1 MTERKSHMAYTV
13 GMVSLGCAKNQV
25 DGEVLMASL
34 EKAGFQPVDDAAL
47 ADIAIV
53 NTCGF
58 IESAKRESIEEIL
71 ELAQLKKEGRIQKL
85 VVTGCLSERYQAEMH
100 QELPEADAV
109 LGIGANGDIA
119 QLLTRMMEENTYV
132 ESFPEKEKMPLCGD
146 RVLTTPSYFAYVK
159 IAEGCDNRCSY
170 CAIPLIRG
178 GYRSRTMESIE
189 EECQKLVANGARE
202 LILIAQDTSR
212 YGIDLYGEYSL
223 AQLMRRLCR
232 IEGLRWLRVLYCY
245 PDSITDELL
254 EVMAGEEK
262 IVPYI
267 DLPLQH
273 ASGKI
278 LRAMNRRGDRQ
289 SLTALLRKIREKVP
303 GVVLRTTFIA
313 GFPGETE
320 EDFAELAEF
329 ARDIRFERMGCFAYS
344 QEEGTPAAELPGQV
358 EDEVKER
365 RVEILMDRQMRLMEE
380 QGQALVG
387 QTLEVLVE
395 GFDRWAECWFGR
407 SWRDAPDVDGK
418 VFFTLPEGGRRPR
431 LGSFVKVRVTDCMD
445 ADLAGELIEEET
457 L

>member
-1 MTERKSHMAYTV
+1 MAYKV

-34 EKAGFQPVDDAAL
+34 RDGGFVPVDDAAM

-71 ELAQLKKEGRIQKL
+71 ELATLKKEGKIKKL
-85 VVTGCLSERYQAEMH
+85 VVTGCLGERYQQEMH
-100 QELPEADAV
+100 KELPEVDAV
-109 LGIGANGDIA
+109 IGIGANGEIA
-119 QLLTRMMEENTYV
+119 ELLTKMMEEDQYV
-132 ESFPEKEKMPLCGD
+132 ESFPEKDKMPLCGG

-189 EECQKLVANGARE
+189 EECRALVADGAKE

-223 AQLMRRLCR
+223 AKLMERLCK
-232 IEGLRWLRVLYCY
+232 IDGLHWLRVLYCY

-254 EVMAGEEK
+254 EVMAREEK

-278 LRAMNRRGDRQ
+278 LKAMNRRGDRQ
-289 SLTALLRKIREKVP
+289 SLTALMKKIREKVP
-303 GVVLRTTFIA
+303 GVVLRTTLIA

-320 EDFAELAEF
+320 EDFTELAEF
-329 ARDIRFERMGCFAYS
+329 VKDVKFERMGCFAYS
-344 QEEGTPAAELPGQV
+344 QEEGTAAAELPDQV
-358 EDEVKER
+358 EDETKER
-365 RVEILMDRQMRLMEE
+365 RAEILMDDQMNIMDA
-380 QGQALVG
+380 QGQELIG

-395 GFDRWAECWFGR
+395 GFDRYAECWFGR
-407 SWRDAPDVDGK
+407 SYRDAPDIDGK
-418 VFFTLPEGGRRPR
+418 VFFTTGDKRPR
-431 LGSFVKVRVTDCMD
+431 LGSFVKVEITDCMD
-445 ADLAGELIEEET
+445 ADLTGELVE
-457 L
+457 

>member
-1 MTERKSHMAYTV
+1 MAYKV

-34 EKAGFQPVDDAAL
+34 RDGGFVPVDDAAM

-71 ELAQLKKEGRIQKL
+71 ELATLKKEGKIKKL
-85 VVTGCLSERYQAEMH
+85 VVTGCLGERYQQEMH
-100 QELPEADAV
+100 KELPEVDAV
-109 LGIGANGDIA
+109 IGIGANGEIA
-119 QLLTRMMEENTYV
+119 ELLTKMMEKDQYV
-132 ESFPEKEKMPLCGD
+132 ESFPEKDKMPLCGG

-189 EECQKLVANGARE
+189 EECRALVADGAKE

-223 AQLMRRLCR
+223 AKLMERLCK
-232 IEGLRWLRVLYCY
+232 IDGLHWLRVLYCY

-254 EVMAGEEK
+254 EVMAQEEK

-278 LRAMNRRGDRQ
+278 LKTMNRRGDRQ
-289 SLTALLRKIREKVP
+289 SLTALMKKIREKVP
-303 GVVLRTTFIA
+303 GVVLRTTLIA

-320 EDFAELAEF
+320 EDFTELAEF
-329 ARDIRFERMGCFAYS
+329 VKDVKFERMGCFAYS
-344 QEEGTPAAELPGQV
+344 QEEGTAAAELPDQV
-358 EDEVKER
+358 EDETKER
-365 RVEILMDRQMRLMEE
+365 RAEILMDDQMNIMDA
-380 QGQALVG
+380 QGQELIG

-395 GFDRWAECWFGR
+395 GFDRYAECWFGR
-407 SWRDAPDVDGK
+407 SYRDAPDIDGK
-418 VFFTLPEGGRRPR
+418 VFFTTGGKRPR
-431 LGSFVKVRVTDCMD
+431 LGSFVKVEITDCMD
-445 ADLAGELIEEET
+445 ADLTGELVE
-457 L
+457 

>member
-1 MTERKSHMAYTV
+1 MAYKV

-34 EKAGFQPVDDAAL
+34 RDGGFVPVDDAAM

-71 ELAQLKKEGRIQKL
+71 ELATLKKEGKIKKL
-85 VVTGCLSERYQAEMH
+85 VVTGCLGERYQQEMH
-100 QELPEADAV
+100 KELPEVDAV
-109 LGIGANGDIA
+109 IGIGANGEIA
-119 QLLTRMMEENTYV
+119 ELLTKMMEEDQYV
-132 ESFPEKEKMPLCGD
+132 ESFPEKDKMPLCGG

-189 EECQKLVANGARE
+189 EECRALVADGAKE

-223 AQLMRRLCR
+223 AKLMERLCK
-232 IEGLRWLRVLYCY
+232 IDGLHWLRVLYCY

-254 EVMAGEEK
+254 EVMAREEK

-278 LRAMNRRGDRQ
+278 LKAMNRRGDRQ
-289 SLTALLRKIREKVP
+289 SLTALMKKIREKVP
-303 GVVLRTTFIA
+303 GVVLRTTLIA

-320 EDFAELAEF
+320 EDFTELAEF
-329 ARDIRFERMGCFAYS
+329 VKDVKFERMGCFAYS
-344 QEEGTPAAELPGQV
+344 QEEGTAAAELPDQV
-358 EDEVKER
+358 EDETKER
-365 RVEILMDRQMRLMEE
+365 RAEILMDDQMNIMDA
-380 QGQALVG
+380 QGQELIG

-395 GFDRWAECWFGR
+395 GFDRYAECCFEWFY
-407 SWRDAPDVDGK
+407 RDAPDIDGK
-418 VFFTLPEGGRRPR
+418 VFFTTGGKRPR
-431 LGSFVKVRVTDCMD
+431 LGSFVKVEITDCMD
-445 ADLAGELIEEET
+445 ADLTGELVE
-457 L
+457 

>member
-1 MTERKSHMAYTV
+1 MAYKV

-34 EKAGFQPVDDAAL
+34 RDGGFVPVDDAAM

-71 ELAQLKKEGRIQKL
+71 ELATLKKEGKIKKL
-85 VVTGCLSERYQAEMH
+85 VVTGCLGERYQQEMH
-100 QELPEADAV
+100 KELPEVDAV
-109 LGIGANGDIA
+109 IGIGANGEIA
-119 QLLTRMMEENTYV
+119 ELLTKMMEEGRYV
-132 ESFPEKEKMPLCGD
+132 ESFPEKENMPLCGG

-189 EECQKLVANGARE
+189 EECRALVADGARE

-223 AQLMRRLCR
+223 AKLMERLCK
-232 IEGLRWLRVLYCY
+232 IEKLHWLRVLYCY

-254 EVMAGEEK
+254 EVMAREEK

-278 LRAMNRRGDRQ
+278 LKAMNRRGDRE
-289 SLTALLRKIREKVP
+289 SLTALMRKIREKVP
-303 GVVLRTTFIA
+303 GVVLRTTLIA

-320 EDFAELAEF
+320 EDFTQLAEF
-329 ARDIRFERMGCFAYS
+329 VKDVKFERMGCFAYS
-344 QEEGTPAAELPGQV
+344 QEEGTAAAELPDQV

-365 RVEILMDRQMRLMEE
+365 RAEILMDDQMNLMDA
-380 QGQALVG
+380 QGQELIG
-387 QTLEVLVE
+387 RTLEVLVE
-395 GFDRWAECWFGR
+395 GFDRYAECWFGR
-407 SWRDAPDVDGK
+407 SYRDAPDIDGK
-418 VFFTLPEGGRRPR
+418 VFFTTGGKRPR
-431 LGSFVKVRVTDCMD
+431 LGSFVKVEITDCMD
-445 ADLAGELIEEET
+445 ADLTGELVE
-457 L
+457 